1 MPTESCRIE
10 KPRTGGGCRSLC
22 VAAWAAFAALGS
34 SGASADGVDPLLTAA
49 RSSKPLVD
57 LRLRFENVEQDGIPE
72 EAHALT
78 LRARLGFETGKAW
91 NTSLLAE
98 TELLTPLQDDY
109 NSTTNG
115 HTGFP
120 VVNDPESYEINR
132 LQLANRSI
140 PDTTIVVG
148 RQRVLLDDERFISRV
163 GWRQNE
169 QTFDAVH
176 VINQSIAKLTIDAT
190 YFNQVNRVLGKE
202 SALGRYHGDSYL
214 ANVGYETP
222 VGSLV
227 GFGYWLDFAEAP
239 RDSSQTFG
247 MRLSG
252 KRSVNAIELA
262 YLASYATQQEY
273 AGNPLR
279 YDEDFY
285 VFELIGTLREV
296 SLGTGIETL
305 DGDGV
310 KAFAT
315 PLATFHKFLGWAD
328 KFTVTP
334 PNGLEH
340 HYATL
345 GFARKS
351 VGVFDTLGATLVYH
365 RFESSRL
372 NVDYGSEI
380 DLQLQARWRQ
390 VNFLI
395 KYADYDADAFA
406 TDTRKY
412 WLQVEYAL

>member
-1 MPTESCRIE
+1 M
-10 KPRTGGGCRSLC
+10 
-22 VAAWAAFAALGS
+22 
-34 SGASADGVDPLLTAA
+34 SGARWRLYFAGWGALAVLSSPAVSADSVDQLLTAA

-57 LRLRFENVEQDGIPE
+57 LRLRFENVEQGGIPE
-72 EAHALT
+72 EADALT
-78 LRARLGFETGKAW
+78 LRARLGFETGKVW

-120 VVNDPESYEINR
+120 IVNDPESYEVNR
-132 LQLANRSI
+132 LQLANRSL
-140 PDTTIVVG
+140 PDTTIIAG

-169 QTFDAVH
+169 QTFDALH
-176 VINQSIAKLTIDAT
+176 VINQSIPNLTIDAT
-190 YFNQVNRVLGKE
+190 YFDQVNRVLGKE
-202 SALGRYHGDSYL
+202 SALGRYHGDNYL
-214 ANVGYETP
+214 ANVAYQTP
-222 VGSLV
+222 IGSLV
-227 GFGYWLDFAEAP
+227 GFGYWLDFEEGP

-252 KRSVNAIELA
+252 KKLFSALELT
-262 YLASYATQQEY
+262 YLASYATQQGY

-279 YDEDFY
+279 YDDDFY
-285 VFELIGTLREV
+285 VFELVGTLHEL
-296 SLGTGIETL
+296 SLGAGLETL

-310 KAFAT
+310 KGFAT

-328 KFTVTP
+328 KFVVTP

-340 HYATL
+340 SYATL

-351 VGVFDTLGATLVYH
+351 AGILDSLAATIVYH

-372 NVDYGSEI
+372 NINYGSEI
-380 DLQLQARWRQ
+380 DLQLQARWRH
-390 VNFLI
+390 VTCLI
-395 KYADYDADAFA
+395 KYADYEAHAFA

-412 WLQVEYAL
+412 WLQVEYAR

>member
-1 MPTESCRIE
+1 MPTEGCCIE
-10 KPRTGGGCRSLC
+10 KPRTSRGRRSLYL
-22 VAAWAAFAALGS
+22 AAWPALAALGS
-34 SGASADGVDPLLTAA
+34 SGASADGADPLLTAA
-49 RSSKPLVD
+49 RSSKTLVD

-72 EAHALT
+72 EADALT

-98 TELLTPLQDDY
+98 TELLAPLLDDY

-115 HTGFP
+115 HTDFP
-120 VVNDPESYEINR
+120 VVNDPQSYEINR

-140 PDTTIVVG
+140 SDTTIIVG
-148 RQRVLLDDERFISRV
+148 RQRVVLDDERFISRV

-169 QTFDAVH
+169 QTFDAVQ
-176 VINQSIAKLTIDAT
+176 VINQSIPKLTIDAT

-214 ANVGYETP
+214 ANVGYQTP

-227 GFGYWLDFAEAP
+227 GFGYWLDFEEAP

-252 KRSVNAIELA
+252 KKSVNAIELA

-296 SLGTGIETL
+296 TLGAGIETL
-305 DGDGV
+305 EGSGV
-310 KAFAT
+310 KGFAT

-372 NVDYGSEI
+372 NIDYGNEI
-380 DLQLQARWRQ
+380 DL
-390 VNFLI
+390 
-395 KYADYDADAFA
+395 
-406 TDTRKY
+406 
-412 WLQVEYAL
+412 